1 MTAVTQFTAVIAD
14 QRPSAQIKRDQWG
27 RYRIPHPD
35 TGKETS
41 WTRATTLANTLADR
55 FGLEQ
60 WSKRNVVL
68 GLGARHDLYAQAA
81 SCKPDDKDALNRIV
95 KDAEEAAKSSA
106 GANLGTALHRFT
118 ERIDAGEDLTAPPPW
133 DADVEAYKQAMD
145 AHSIGV
151 FPDWIEHVLLVPELG
166 VAGTCDRLCTSP
178 LWTLPRIG
186 DLKTGKDVL
195 QYGMTEIA
203 LQLSIYAHATY
214 WFDPTTG
221 EVHPI
226 HESIDQHKALVM
238 HLPVGKATCTLY
250 EVDIQAGWQA
260 VQLAVDVR
268 NWRRRKDLADL
279 LVPTSAMDRADFHA
293 MGDEGT
299 PGQSVLIDPPESI
312 HPDALTWLHQRV
324 EAIKAAG
331 HAAALAT
338 EWSKHP
344 DIPTFPRGGPRTTA
358 EFDVVD
364 GMCDRVEADHQI
376 PFGPSDPTQP
386 LATKSTRNQR
396 A

>member
-1 MTAVTQFTAVIAD
+1 MTAVAQFTAVMAD

-118 ERIDAGEDLTAPPPW
+118 ERIDAGEDITAPPPW
-133 DADVEAYKQAMD
+133 DRDVAAYKQAMD
-145 AHSIGV
+145 THSIGV
-151 FPDWIEHVLLVPELG
+151 FPDWIEHVLLVPEFG

-226 HESIDQHKALVM
+226 YESVDQHKALVM

-250 EVDIQAGWQA
+250 EVDIAAGWQA

-268 NWRRRKDLADL
+268 NWRKRKDLADQ
-279 LVPTSAMDRADFHA
+279 LVPSAAVETR
-293 MGDEGT
+293 
-299 PGQSVLIDPPESI
+299 SIDP
-312 HPDALTWLHQRV
+312 DAFAYLADRV
-324 EAIKAAG
+324 ERIKAAG
-331 HAAALAT
+331 HRASLAA

-344 DIPTFPRGGPRTTA
+344 EIPTFPKGGPRTIH
-358 EFDVVD
+358 EFDLVD
-364 GMCDRVEADHQI
+364 DMCDQVEAAHGMD
-376 PFGPSDPTQP
+376 FGPSDPTAP
-386 LATKSTRNQR
+386 TATKATLTKRDR
-396 A
+396 

>member
-1 MTAVTQFTAVIAD
+1 MTAVAQFTAVMAE

-118 ERIDAGEDLTAPPPW
+118 ERIDAGEDLAAPPPW
-133 DADVEAYKQAMD
+133 DADVNAYKQAMD
-145 AHSIGV
+145 SHSVGV
-151 FPDWIEHVLLVPELG
+151 FPDWIEHVLLVPELQ

-178 LWTLPRIG
+178 LWALPRIG

-203 LQLSIYAHATY
+203 LQLSIYAHATH
-214 WFDPTTG
+214 WFDPATG
-221 EVHPI
+221 TVHKVTEV
-226 HESIDQHKALVM
+226 IDLDKAIVM

-250 EVDIQAGWQA
+250 EVDIAAGWDA
-260 VQLAVDVR
+260 VQLAVQVR
-268 NWRRRKDLADL
+268 NWRKRKNLADQMI
-279 LVPTSAMDRADFHA
+279 PTPD
-293 MGDEGT
+293 T
-299 PGQSVLIDPPESI
+299 PI

-344 DIPTFPRGGPRTTA
+344 DIPTFPRGGPRTTT
-358 EFDVVD
+358 EFDIVD
-364 GMCDRVEADHQI
+364 GMCDQVEAATGMD
-376 PFGPSDPTQP
+376 FGPTNPTQP
-386 LATKSTRNQR
+386 IATKATTKRDTTN